1 MNNPYQILGVSET
14 ASMDEVKKA
23 YRKLSRIYHPDANV
37 NNPNKDQA
45 EAKFKE
51 IQAAYQQIV
60 NEKENGG
67 RSTGGGYGQGSS
79 YHGNYSQGGTYH
91 QGSQGGYQQSYGGF
105 EDFFGDFFGGFGY
118 NNNRSQARQDA
129 NDSTLMQAAGNYL
142 RNGYYREAYNVL
154 GNIPEAE
161 RNAKWYYYSAQANAG
176 TGNNITAMEH
186 AQRAVQLEPENYV
199 YQELLRRLQSGETR
213 YNSRGESYGRQSGG
227 MTSLCLECL
236 MLNLFCNC
244 CCRC

>member
-1 MNNPYQILGVSET
+1 MRNPYQILGVSET

-23 YRKLSRIYHPDANV
+23 YRKLSRIYHPDANI

-60 NEKENGG
+60 DEKEHGG
-67 RSTGGGYGQGSS
+67 SRSTYNNYGQSNSS
-79 YHGNYSQGGTYH
+79 GQSQGNY
-91 QGSQGGYQQSYGGF
+91 QQYYGGF
-105 EDFFGDFFGGFGY
+105 EDFFRGFGFGGY
-118 NNNRSQARQDA
+118 DNQSQYRQE
-129 NDSTLMQAAGNYL
+129 NTDSTLMQAAANYL
-142 RNGYYREAYNVL
+142 RNGYYREAWNVL
-154 GNIPEAE
+154 NNVPEVE

-186 AQRAVQLEPENYV
+186 AQRAVQLEPGNYV
-199 YQELLRRLQSGETR
+199 YQELLRRLQSGENR
-213 YNSRGESYGRQSGG
+213 YAQRGSTYGRSTGG
-227 MTSLCLECL
+227 MGNFCCECL

-244 CCRC
+244 CC